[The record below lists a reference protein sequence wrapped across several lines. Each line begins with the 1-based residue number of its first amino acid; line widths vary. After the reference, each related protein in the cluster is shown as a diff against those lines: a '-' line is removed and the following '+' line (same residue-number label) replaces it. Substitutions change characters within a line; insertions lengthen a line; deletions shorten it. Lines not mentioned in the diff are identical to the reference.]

1 MKRQGILAA
10 GLIGSAAS
18 VCVMLNQHLHLGA
31 AEEGRKSFREALK
44 GAPEPQLVQE
54 EDGIRLN
61 YFDATWD
68 RVLKNL
74 AEASELTLVME
85 KVPPG
90 RFARRDRT
98 RYDISSAVRILNS
111 ELEPLGYRLLN
122 QNGFLIVLNLDQAR
136 TEYARPRLN
145 ADSAKSRSPVTR
157 EFVRNASASRSTEE
171 PEADDSEVEETAVPL
186 RSSSSKQSGRPS
198 SKVRPISGTRQDPV
212 ADPAEASA
220 PLKKES
226 KELQQGNASDV
237 ARTLFVV
244 LLYGAELE

>member
-31 AEEGRKSFREALK
+31 AEEGKKSFREALK
-44 GAPEPQLVQE
+44 GAPEPELVQE

-85 KVPPG
+85 NVPPG
-90 RFARRDRT
+90 RYARRDRT
-98 RYDISSAVRILNS
+98 RYDVNSAVRILNS
-111 ELEPLGYRLLN
+111 ELEPMGYRLLN

-145 ADSAKSRSPVTR
+145 ADSGKARSPVTR
-157 EFVRNASASRSTEE
+157 EFVRNAAASRSAGQPDADE
-171 PEADDSEVEETAVPL
+171 PQAAESAVPL
-186 RSSSSKQSGRPS
+186 RSS
-198 SKVRPISGTRQDPV
+198 
-212 ADPAEASA
+212 
-220 PLKKES
+220 
-226 KELQQGNASDV
+226 
-237 ARTLFVV
+237 
-244 LLYGAELE
+244 